1 MRLLLLSTALFLAIG
16 SNAHATECLRRPGS
30 NWVSAAGVNTN
41 ILLSVAS
48 DSTLVLEVEGRRLSI
63 TERQVSP
70 DQQTMLLWWE
80 GGEGVLMCEGADRMN
95 ASFFDR
101 RIPVRR
107 LVLVRQVP

>member
-1 MRLLLLSTALFLAIG
+1 
-16 SNAHATECLRRPGS
+16 
-30 NWVSAAGVNTN
+30 
-41 ILLSVAS
+41 
-48 DSTLVLEVEGRRLSI
+48 
-63 TERQVSP
+63 
-70 DQQTMLLWWE
+70 MLLWWE